1 MVMENT
7 QLKDLL
13 KKYDVQG
20 PRYTSY
26 PTVPCWDTT
35 PTEEQWIALLSEELN
50 KSIGMGH
57 GAALYL
63 HIPFCEALCTFCA
76 CNRIVTRKHERSM
89 PYIKALHQ
97 EWAIY
102 KSRLKRERIPVSE
115 IHIGGGTPTFMSAE
129 ELKLLLEPLL
139 ADLDLLPNAELSFEA
154 DPRVTNTDHLQALY
168 DLGFRRISLGI
179 QDYDPAVQK
188 AIHREQ
194 SVELV
199 RDLTET
205 ARSIGYTSVNFDM
218 VYGLPKQKLASV
230 EDTFRHVIA
239 QKPDRIAFYGYAHV
253 PWVENTGQRGFT
265 EADLPSGDEKRAL
278 YERGRGLLE
287 QAGYQ
292 EIGMDHFALPHD
304 NLFSAAKNKSL
315 FRNFMG
321 YVPGHVSPLI
331 SLGCSSISDSW
342 TAFIQNEKNIE
353 MYQDTVAEGRL
364 PISKG
369 HLLTEEDLY
378 IRRHILELMTRFE
391 TKWNAENPF
400 LSDVQARLQEAVN
413 DNLIEIAEG
422 FVRLKESGKPFI
434 RNICMAFDARLQRQ
448 KPGSRIYSRTI

>member
-1 MVMENT
+1 M
-7 QLKDLL
+7 LKELL

-35 PTEEQWIALLSEELN
+35 PTEDQWITHLDAELTN
-50 KSIGMGH
+50 NIGLGH

-76 CNRIVTRKHERSM
+76 CNRIITRKHERSM
-89 PYIKALHQ
+89 PYIKAIHQ
-97 EWAIY
+97 EWNIY
-102 KSRLKRERIPVSE
+102 KEKLNRNRIPVSE
-115 IHIGGGTPTFMSAE
+115 IHIGGGTPTFMSPE

-154 DPRVTNTDHLQALY
+154 DPRVTSEEHMQALY
-168 DLGFRRISLGI
+168 DLGFKRISLGI
-179 QDYDPAVQK
+179 QDYDPTVQK

-199 RDLTET
+199 AKLVES
-205 ARSIGYTSVNFDM
+205 ARTIGYTSINFDM
-218 VYGLPKQKLASV
+218 VYGLPKQKLSSV

-239 QKPDRIAFYGYAHV
+239 QRPDRIAFYAYAHV
-253 PWVENTGQRGFT
+253 PWIEQTGQRGFT
-265 EADLPSGDEKRAL
+265 ESDLPSGDEKRAL
-278 YERGRGLLE
+278 YELGRTMLE
-287 QAGYQ
+287 EAGYR

-304 NLFSAAKNKSL
+304 NLFSAAKDKKL

-321 YVPGHVSPLI
+321 YVPAHVSPLI

-353 MYQDTVAEGRL
+353 VYQDTVAEGRL
-364 PISKG
+364 PIARG
-369 HLLTEEDLY
+369 HILTEEDLY
-378 IRRHILELMTRFE
+378 IRKHILELMTQFE
-391 TKWNAENPF
+391 TRWNAENPF
-400 LSDVQARLQEAVN
+400 LADVAGRLQEAVN
-413 DNLIEIAEG
+413 DNLIEIVEG
-422 FVRLKESGKPFI
+422 IVRLKDGGKPFI

>member
-1 MVMENT
+1 M
-7 QLKDLL
+7 LKDLL

-35 PTEEQWIALLSEELN
+35 PSEDQWTQHLGAELN
-50 KSIGMGH
+50 KSISIGH

-76 CNRIVTRKHERSM
+76 CNRIITRKHERSM
-89 PYIKALHQ
+89 PYIKAIHQ
-97 EWAIY
+97 EWEIY
-102 KSRLKRERIPVSE
+102 KSRLKRGSLPVSE
-115 IHIGGGTPTFMSAE
+115 IHIGGGTPTFMSPD
-129 ELKLLLEPLL
+129 ELRLLLEPLL
-139 ADLDLLPNAELSFEA
+139 FDIDLLPNAELSFEA
-154 DPRVTNTDHLQALY
+154 DPRVTSDDHLQAFY
-168 DLGFRRISLGI
+168 DLGFKRLSLGI

-194 SVELV
+194 SVEMVAKLMQTS
-199 RDLTET
+199 RDM
-205 ARSIGYTSVNFDM
+205 GYTSINFDM
-218 VYGLPKQKLASV
+218 VYGLPKQKLSSI
-230 EDTFRHVIA
+230 EDTFKHVIA
-239 QKPDRIAFYGYAHV
+239 QKPDRIAFYAYAHV
-253 PWVENTGQRGFT
+253 PWLENTGQRGFT

-278 YERGRGLLE
+278 YELGRRMLE
-287 QAGYQ
+287 EAGYQ

-304 NLFSAAKNKSL
+304 NLFAAAENKNL

-342 TAFIQNEKNIE
+342 TAFIQNEKDIKV
-353 MYQDTVAEGRL
+353 YQDIVAQGKL
-364 PISKG
+364 PIAKG
-369 HLLTEEDLY
+369 HILTEEDLY
-378 IRRHILELMTRFE
+378 IRKHILEMMTQFE
-391 TKWNAENPF
+391 TKWDDENPF
-400 LSDVQARLQEAVN
+400 LSGLKSRLEEAVN
-413 DNLIEIAEG
+413 DNLIEMENG
-422 FVRLKESGKPFI
+422 VVRLKEDGKPFI

>member
-1 MVMENT
+1 M
-7 QLKDLL
+7 LKDLL

-35 PTEEQWIALLSEELN
+35 PTEERWISHLSNELEKN
-50 KSIGMGH
+50 IANGH
-57 GAALYL
+57 GAAIYL

-89 PYIKALHQ
+89 PYIKAIHQ
-97 EWAIY
+97 EWDIY
-102 KSRLKRERIPVSE
+102 KSRLNRNSIPVAE
-115 IHIGGGTPTFMSAE
+115 IHIGGGTPTFMSPD
-129 ELKLLLEPLL
+129 ELKTLLEPLL
-139 ADLDLLPNAELSFEA
+139 SDFDLLPSAELSFEA
-154 DPRVTNTDHLQALY
+154 DPRVTSSDHLQAFY

-179 QDYDPAVQK
+179 QDYDATVQK

-194 SVELV
+194 SVEMVQELV
-199 RDLTET
+199 QT
-205 ARSIGYTSVNFDM
+205 ARTMGYTSINYDM
-218 VYGLPKQKLASV
+218 VYGLPKQKLSSI

-239 QKPDRIAFYGYAHV
+239 QRPDRIAFYAYAHV
-253 PWVENTGQRGFT
+253 PWIEQTGQRGFT
-265 EADLPSGDEKRAL
+265 ESDLPSGDEKRAL
-278 YERGRGLLE
+278 YELGREMLE
-287 QAGYQ
+287 DAGYR

-304 NLFSAAKNKSL
+304 NLFKAAENKKL

-321 YVPGHVSPLI
+321 YVPGHVSPMI

-353 MYQDTVAEGRL
+353 TYQAIVAEGRL
-364 PISKG
+364 PIVKG
-369 HLLTEEDLY
+369 HVLTEEDLS
-378 IRRHILELMTRFE
+378 IRKHILDLMTHFE
-391 TKWNAENPF
+391 TEWKADNEF
-400 LSDVQARLQEAVN
+400 LSDVTSRLREAVN
-413 DNLIEIAEG
+413 DNLIEMTDG
-422 FVRLKESGKPFI
+422 FIRLKDKGRPFI